1 MSRTTQTNQ
10 LHTQN
15 IIACVWDF
23 DKTLIPGYM
32 QTPLFNHFGVN
43 EAVFWSE
50 VNKLPEIYAQR
61 GLSVS
66 SETIYLN
73 HLLSYVKNGP
83 MQGLTNQKLY
93 ELGKEL
99 EFNPGLPDFFDELAA
114 ISQESNFRE
123 HDIKIEHYIISTG
136 LAQMIA
142 GSKISSHVED
152 IFASE
157 FIESALPP
165 NFLSQTDLYLP
176 LDPEISQ
183 IGLAVDNTIK
193 TRFIFEINKG
203 CNKNP
208 SIEVNSSIPHELRR
222 VPFEQLIYVADG
234 PSDVPVFA
242 VVKQMGGRTYA
253 VYDSNDEEEF
263 AQTCNLVET
272 GRVHNNGPA
281 DYSPKSSTAIWMK
294 QKIREIIISMI
305 RKKELNIQTNTK
317 SAPKHMPKS
326 IPSQNIQESRQETLW
341 NL

>member
-1 MSRTTQTNQ
+1 MSGAKHSNQ

-15 IIACVWDF
+15 VVACVWDF

-32 QTPLFNHFGVN
+32 QTPLFTHYGVN
-43 EAVFWSE
+43 EKLFWSE
-50 VNKLPEIYAQR
+50 VNKLPEIYAKR
-61 GLSVS
+61 GQSVS

-83 MQGLTNQKLY
+83 MRGLTNQKLF

-99 EFNPGLPDFFDELAA
+99 EFYPGLPDFFKELEA
-114 ISQESNFRE
+114 IPLEPQFRE
-123 HDIKIEHYIISTG
+123 HDLKIEHYVISTG

-142 GSKISSHVED
+142 GSKIAPFVQG

-165 NFLSQTDLYLP
+165 NYLSQTDLYLP

-183 IGLAVDNTIK
+183 IGIAVDNTIK

-203 CNKNP
+203 CNKN
-208 SIEVNSSIPHELRR
+208 STIEVNSSIPHELRR
-222 VPFEQLIYVADG
+222 VPFDQLIYVADG

-242 VVKQMGGRTYA
+242 VVKQMGGKTYA
-253 VYDSNDEEEF
+253 VYDPTDEDEF
-263 AQTCNLVET
+263 AQTCGLVES

-281 DYSPKSSTAIWMK
+281 DYSPQSASSVWMK
-294 QKIREIIISMI
+294 QKIREIMSAILS
-305 RKKELNIQTNTK
+305 RKELNLQKNTK

-326 IPSQNIQESRQETLW
+326 TTPQSFQEWKQETFW
-341 NL
+341 NQ